1 MNPPAAA
8 NGNFMQSMVSKYGP
22 HHQQNSMKHKSDLG
36 NIDGISSASP
46 GFPNQIINQ
55 NSL

>member
-1 MNPPAAA
+1 MNPPAAD
-8 NGNFMQSMVSKYGP
+8 GNFMQTLVNRHGP